1 MPIAITGYGRIQ
13 YETMEELQEKLKKL
27 KAERDKEYLEKFGL
41 KVEPEVEPDKVG
53 DTGNETNEVDS
64 IQEEDTAKEEAK
76 VEVGEGIE
84 SVGSE
89 EEETA
94 VTSTEEDSGDEGSED
109 SETKGDNIE
118 EIEPESSEE
127 SEDEEI
133 PLPDPSNRKAWVE
146 LAEELGIK
154 TYRVKT
160 SLLIEKVKEALKNK
174 E

>member
-27 KAERDKEYLEKFGL
+27 KAERDKEYMEKFGL
-41 KVEPEVEPDKVG
+41 KVESEPKIEPVKDIE
-53 DTGNETNEVDS
+53 DETNEVDS

-76 VEVGEGIE
+76 VEVGEDVE

-109 SETKGDNIE
+109 SEAEGGNVE
-118 EIEPESSEE
+118 EIESGSEP
-127 SEDEEI
+127 EDEEI

-160 SLLIEKVKEALKNK
+160 SLLIEKVKEALKKNK